1 MGKIKEFAEMDGYTE
16 TQLLMCEKE
25 DLIEY
30 IKYLRTITPEEEG
43 EMLKHAS
50 VEDIQKDITTTRAA
64 IEYEIMLMDEE
75 MDVAS
80 CFVEGVEIDEEYL
93 EQCVANLVECLE

>member
-1 MGKIKEFAEMDGYTE
+1 MGKIKEFTEMNNYTD

-50 VEDIQKDITTTRAA
+50 VEDIQKDIITTR
-64 IEYEIMLMDEE
+64 E
-75 MDVAS
+75 AS
-80 CFVEGVEIDEEYL
+80 RFNVLLYYHTSTV
-93 EQCVANLVECLE
+93 

>member
-30 IKYLRTITPEEEG
+30 IEYLRKMDALEELQNRIVKQIPHLDIKEYSHNIITMLLETIHNEHGEETVKKTILELG
-43 EMLKHAS
+43 LK
-50 VEDIQKDITTTRAA
+50 ER
-64 IEYEIMLMDEE
+64 
-75 MDVAS
+75 
-80 CFVEGVEIDEEYL
+80 GW
-93 EQCVANLVECLE
+93 

>member
-30 IKYLRTITPEEEG
+30 IKYLRTITAEEEAK
-43 EMLKHAS
+43 MLTKNDLS
-50 VEDIQKDITTTRAA
+50 LKND
-64 IEYEIMLMDEE
+64 EY
-75 MDVAS
+75 
-80 CFVEGVEIDEEYL
+80 F
-93 EQCVANLVECLE
+93 

>member
-1 MGKIKEFAEMDGYTE
+1 MGKIKEFTEMNNYTE

-50 VEDIQKDITTTRAA
+50 VEDIQKDITTTRARA
-64 IEYEIMLMDEE
+64 IELDLFLE
-75 MDVAS
+75 MWPEYRVTDA
-80 CFVEGVEIDEEYL
+80 EGNAV
-93 EQCVANLVECLE
+93 

>member
-30 IKYLRTITPEEEG
+30 IKFLRTIMPEEAE
-43 EMLKHAS
+43 ELEKYVV
-50 VEDIQKDITTTRAA
+50 VEDVREVFTC
-64 IEYEIMLMDEE
+64 
-75 MDVAS
+75 VS
-80 CFVEGVEIDEEYL
+80 CM
-93 EQCVANLVECLE
+93 

>member
-30 IKYLRTITPEEEG
+30 IKFLRTIMPEEAE
-43 EMLKHAS
+43 ELVKYVV
-50 VEDIQKDITTTRAA
+50 VEDVREVCD
-64 IEYEIMLMDEE
+64 
-75 MDVAS
+75 
-80 CFVEGVEIDEEYL
+80 CG
-93 EQCVANLVECLE
+93 ECR

>member
-30 IKYLRTITPEEEG
+30 IEYLRKMDALEE
-43 EMLKHAS
+43 LQNRI
-50 VEDIQKDITTTRAA
+50 VEQIP
-64 IEYEIMLMDEE
+64 
-75 MDVAS
+75 
-80 CFVEGVEIDEEYL
+80 YL
-93 EQCVANLVECLE
+93 V

>member
-1 MGKIKEFAEMDGYTE
+1 MNYTE
-16 TQLLMCEKE
+16 SQLLMCEKE

-50 VEDIQKDITTTRAA
+50 VEDIQKDITTTRARA
-64 IEYEIMLMDEE
+64 IELD
-75 MDVAS
+75 
-80 CFVEGVEIDEEYL
+80 L
-93 EQCVANLVECLE
+93 CLEMWPEYRVTDAEGNAVWEMYVIYPEGILCERP

>member
-30 IKYLRTITPEEEG
+30 IKYLRAVTTEKEC
-43 EMLKHAS
+43 EML
-50 VEDIQKDITTTRAA
+50 
-64 IEYEIMLMDEE
+64 
-75 MDVAS
+75 
-80 CFVEGVEIDEEYL
+80 EIDEEYL
-93 EQCVANLVECLE
+93 EQCVANLVECSE